1 MILLE
6 HACKWLIF
14 IPIIESEFDFQR
26 YNIELEDI
34 PSDRFH
40 SHFHILY
47 IFIPIFRSCTF
58 SFSCPVRFHFQVH
71 FHVLFHFHF
80 SEVILWLHTSYLV
93 DTTSELAATHRIINW
108 QIWATLHIYST
119 RIQHSLLQCKQSWSI
134 SYSSQCVSLLSVAN
148 IRSPQI
154 LLPQKLQWSLFLSQH
169 QLIPLL
175 EVTPE
180 CSATCSAS
188 LRRTR
193 WWVHMDA
200 GRNAMI
206 CIYVTVT
213 CSFTNRL
220 STLMTLYS
228 LAFLTQ

>member
-119 RIQHSLLQCKQSWSI
+119 SIQHSLLTMQAVLK
-134 SYSSQCVSLLSVAN
+134 YFLLVAMCLIAFSCEHKKPADPATSETSMEPFPITAPTN
-148 IRSPQI
+148 STPRSDSGMFGNLFCFTPQN
-154 LLPQKLQWSLFLSQH
+154 SMM
-169 QLIPLL
+169 
-175 EVTPE
+175 
-180 CSATCSAS
+180 SAYGC
-188 LRRTR
+188 
-193 WWVHMDA
+193 W
-200 GRNAMI
+200 
-206 CIYVTVT
+206 
-213 CSFTNRL
+213 
-220 STLMTLYS
+220 
-228 LAFLTQ
+228 